1 MVSFCIRTCYSVY
14 MTTQPAT
21 GRQFFDIPATYQIQ
35 IQGRL
40 GAGWSEYLE
49 GMVIQESGSKH
60 GAPVTTLCGELP
72 DQAALAG
79 VLNQLYLLRVTVLA
93 VTRVEDVQ
101 C

>member
-1 MVSFCIRTCYSVY
+1 MVSPCIRTRYSVY
-14 MTTQPAT
+14 MTAQPAP
-21 GRQFFDIPATYQIQ
+21 GRQFFDLPATYQIQ

-49 GMVIQESGSKH
+49 GMVIQESGSKN

-93 VTRVEDVQ
+93 VARIEDVQ

>member
-1 MVSFCIRTCYSVY
+1 MVSLCTCVRYSVY

-49 GMVIQESGSKH
+49 GMVIQESGATH

-79 VLNQLYLLRVTVLA
+79 ILNQLYLLRVTVLS